1 MNEHADSLIDI
12 SKKYFQFVTKTTASP
27 NSESEEE
34 EKSEEDKEKL
44 RRVID
49 FICATSKKIEDNPE
63 TAQANLDRYS
73 KSVVPASQS
82 YLDEE
87 SPPHTSDSEVEEQFM
102 QSLMELF
109 AKANQISHQANA
121 EAAKAQEADNKF
133 KNK

>member
-1 MNEHADSLIDI
+1 MT
-12 SKKYFQFVTKTTASP
+12 QVTASP

-34 EKSEEDKEKL
+34 EKNEEDKEKL

-49 FICATSKKIEDNPE
+49 FICATSKNIENNPE
-63 TAQANLDRYS
+63 ILQANTERYS
-73 KSVVPASQS
+73 KSVVPASQA

-109 AKANQISHQANA
+109 AKANQMSSQANSVP
-121 EAAKAQEADNKF
+121 KTQDADEQF